1 MVGGEYA
8 GWEMQIL
15 VTVVN
20 FLKLYRFKQII
31 RRVDL
36 DTFVVFTD
44 SLQVMGQRIGNQ
56 PHG

>member
-1 MVGGEYA
+1 MAKIGRGVTISIDWGEYE
-8 GWEMQIL
+8 GREMQIL

-20 FLKLYRFKQII
+20 FLKLSRFKQII

-44 SLQVMGQRIGNQ
+44 SL
-56 PHG
+56 